1 MGGAGGAGQ
10 RVATSTLT
18 PASCHEVSHRLAIRP
33 SGKMHIYLGAQDD
46 PGE

>member
-1 MGGAGGAGQ
+1 MGGAGQ

-33 SGKMHIYLGAQDD
+33 SGNKMHIYLGAQDD
-46 PGE
+46 LGE